1 MSKKLEAYFRDAVVV
16 PGEEAARE
24 GFTESERA
32 FLEKYLGVEYE
43 TALDAKG
50 LSRPARVESVSGPGA
65 GGGATENAAP
75 DMASGEMRDT
85 ARFEAGLRDA
95 RELQLVGFAVGG
107 QDFAV
112 PIELVQEV
120 IRGASPTKLPAAPAY
135 LAGIMNLRGRVTPL
149 VNLGTILGLDCQ
161 GCDQGRFVIV
171 CRVGGMRLGL
181 MVEAMAAMHR
191 AAAERVEW
199 GIEAQVGVGAQFLL
213 GLLKHEDRLIKI
225 ISIDS
230 LFQKVLKS

>member
-1 MSKKLEAYFRDAVVV
+1 MSKKLEEYFRNAVVV

-24 GFTESERA
+24 GFTETERA
-32 FLEKYLGVEYE
+32 FLETYLGGGYE
-43 TALDAKG
+43 AALEARG
-50 LSRPARVESVSGPGA
+50 LSRPARVETVSGPAGA
-65 GGGATENAAP
+65 AADPRAASP
-75 DMASGEMRDT
+75 DREADLGET

-95 RELQLVGFAVGG
+95 RELQLVGFSVGG

-120 IRGASPTKLPAAPAY
+120 LRGAAPTKIPAAPPY

-149 VNLGTILGLDCQ
+149 VNLGTILGL
-161 GCDQGRFVIV
+161 GCDACGQGRFVIV
-171 CRVGGMRLGL
+171 CRAAGMRLGL

-191 AAAERVEW
+191 ASADRVEW
-199 GIEAQVGVGAQFLL
+199 GIEAQVGVGAQYLI
-213 GLLKHEDRLIKI
+213 GLLKHDGRLIKI

>member
-1 MSKKLEAYFRDAVVV
+1 MSKKLENYFRDNVVV
-16 PGEEAARE
+16 PGEEISRE

-43 TALDAKG
+43 SALEAKG
-50 LSRPARVESVSGPGA
+50 LSRPARVETVSGGPGPA
-65 GGGATENAAP
+65 GDAAGEACP
-75 DMASGEMRDT
+75 DRDAARVEAGMRD
-85 ARFEAGLRDA
+85 AQ
-95 RELQLVGFAVGG
+95 ELQLVGFRAGG

-120 IRGASPTKLPAAPAY
+120 IRGVAPTKLPTAPPY

-149 VNLGTILGLDCQ
+149 VKLGSLLDLDGDGPGQ
-161 GCDQGRFVIV
+161 ERFVIV
-171 CRVGGMRLGL
+171 CRAGGMRLGL
-181 MVEAMAAMHR
+181 LVEAMAAMHR
-191 AAAERVEW
+191 ASGDRVEW
-199 GIEAQVGVGAQFLL
+199 GIEAQVGVGAQYLV
-213 GLLKHEDRLIKI
+213 GLLKHDGRLIKI

>member
-1 MSKKLEAYFRDAVVV
+1 MSKKLEEYFKNAVVV

-24 GFTESERA
+24 GFTEPERA

-43 TALDAKG
+43 AALEAKG
-50 LSRPARVESVSGPGA
+50 LSRPARVETVSSPGA
-65 GGGATENAAP
+65 GAQAPGVAASDHMP
-75 DMASGEMRDT
+75 DMGET

-95 RELQLVGFAVGG
+95 QELQLVGFSVAG

-120 IRGASPTKLPAAPAY
+120 LRGAAPTKIPAAPPY

-149 VNLGTILGLDCQ
+149 VNLGTILDIGCDA
-161 GCDQGRFVIV
+161 CDQGRFVIV
-171 CRVGGMRLGL
+171 CRAAGMRLGL

-191 AAAERVEW
+191 ASPDRVEW
-199 GIEAQVGVGAQFLL
+199 GIEAQVGVGAQYLI
-213 GLLKHEDRLIKI
+213 GLLRHDDRLIKI

>member
-1 MSKKLEAYFRDAVVV
+1 MSKKLEEHFRNAVVV
-16 PGEEAARE
+16 PGEESVSD
-24 GFTESERA
+24 GFTETERA
-32 FLEKYLGVEYE
+32 FLEKYLGVGYE
-43 TALDAKG
+43 AALETRG
-50 LSRPARVESVSGPGA
+50 LSRPARVETVTGPAGAAVGPGA
-65 GGGATENAAP
+65 VSPNRES
-75 DMASGEMRDT
+75 DLGET

-95 RELQLVGFAVGG
+95 QELQLVGFAVGG

-120 IRGASPTKLPAAPAY
+120 LRGAAPTKIPAAPSY

-149 VNLGTILGLDCQ
+149 VNLGTILGLDCDAC
-161 GCDQGRFVIV
+161 GQGRFVIV
-171 CRVGGMRLGL
+171 CRAAGMRLGL

-191 AAAERVEW
+191 ASADRVEW
-199 GIEAQVGVGAQFLL
+199 GIEAQVGVGAQYLI
-213 GLLKHEDRLIKI
+213 GLLKHDGRLIKI

>member
-1 MSKKLEAYFRDAVVV
+1 MSKRLENYFRDNVVV
-16 PGEEAARE
+16 PGEEPARE

-43 TALDAKG
+43 SALQAGG
-50 LSRPARVESVSGPGA
+50 LTRPARVETVA
-65 GGGATENAAP
+65 GGGPETGIGDAA
-75 DMASGEMRDT
+75 SEHGTQGEL
-85 ARFEAGLRDA
+85 ARFEADMRQA
-95 RELQLVGFAVGG
+95 AELQLVGFSVAG

-120 IRGASPTKLPAAPAY
+120 IRGVAPTRLPSAPEH

-149 VNLGTILGLDCQ
+149 LRLGLLLGLD
-161 GCDQGRFVIV
+161 GDSPDQGRFVIV
-171 CRVGGMRLGL
+171 CRAGGMRLGL
-181 MVEAMAAMHR
+181 LVDAMAAMHR
-191 AAAERVEW
+191 ALGDTVEW
-199 GIEAQVGVGAQFLL
+199 GIEAQVGVGAQYLT
-213 GLLKHEDRLIKI
+213 GLLKHDGRLIKI

>member
-1 MSKKLEAYFRDAVVV
+1 MSKKLEEYFRDNVVV
-16 PGEEAARE
+16 PGEEASRE

-43 TALDAKG
+43 SALEAKG
-50 LSRPARVESVSGPGA
+50 LARPARVEAVMGGSAA
-65 GGGATENAAP
+65 GGGAGAADASP
-75 DMASGEMRDT
+75 DRDA
-85 ARFEAGLRDA
+85 ARFEAGMRDA
-95 RELQLVGFAVGG
+95 PELQLVGFSVSG

-120 IRGASPTKLPAAPAY
+120 IRGVAATKLPSAPGH

-149 VNLGTILGLDCQ
+149 VKLSLLLDLGTDSPE
-161 GCDQGRFVIV
+161 QGRFVIV
-171 CRVGGMRLGL
+171 CRAGGMRLGL
-181 MVEAMAAMHR
+181 LVESMAAMHR
-191 AAAERVEW
+191 APGDEVEW
-199 GIEAQVGVGAQFLL
+199 GIEAQVGVGAQYLV
-213 GLLKHEDRLIKI
+213 GLLKHDGRLIKI